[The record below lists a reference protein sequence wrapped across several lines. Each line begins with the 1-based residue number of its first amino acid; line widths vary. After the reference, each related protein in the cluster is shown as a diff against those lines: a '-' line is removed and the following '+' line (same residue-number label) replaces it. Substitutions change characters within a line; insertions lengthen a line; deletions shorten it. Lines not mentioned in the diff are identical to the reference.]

1 VQRAQKACARMRR
14 CISDATKKATT
25 LPSDP
30 SNLSIHDLPDDERP
44 RERLLAHGAS
54 SLSNAELLAIILRT
68 GTAQE
73 NALRLSQRLLSHY
86 GGLDGLAQASASSLA
101 QTKGVGS
108 AKTAQIMAA
117 LELGRRLMTHPAE
130 QRPLVANASDAAKLV
145 MDMGTLAQ
153 EHVRVILLDSARR
166 MIAIQTVYIG
176 TLNASVMRVAEL
188 YREAITRNCPV
199 MIVAHNH
206 PSGDPNPS
214 PEDVE
219 LTRILVA
226 AGNLLDITLLDHLII
241 AQQRWVSLRDLG
253 LGF

>member
-1 VQRAQKACARMRR
+1 MRR
-14 CISDATKKATT
+14 CISDDHKKATT

-44 RERLLAHGAS
+44 RERLLAHGAT

-73 NALRLSQRLLSHY
+73 NALRLSQRILSHY
-86 GGLDGLAQASASSLA
+86 GGLDGLAQASASDLE

-117 LELGRRLMTHPAE
+117 LELGRRLMTQPFE
-130 QRPLVANASDAAKLV
+130 QRPLVANAADAAKLV
-145 MDMGTLAQ
+145 MDMGTLSQ

-188 YREAITRNCPV
+188 YREAITRNCPAI
-199 MIVAHNH
+199 IVAHNH

-219 LTRILVA
+219 LTRVLVA
-226 AGNLLDITLLDHLII
+226 AGKLLDISLLDHLII
-241 AQQRWVSLRDLG
+241 GQQRWVSLRDLG